1 MLQPVA
7 TNAYLFPHEL
17 SSIKK
22 VEQGKKKLGARGA
35 GEDVRGGGVEQDRRC
50 ACWAVGEGVV
60 RPGRGGGRGSSVGR
74 RLDGL
79 LLLLAKVELLLLSK
93 SLPAC
98 DWYRCGHGAHGD
110 GHGRS
115 VRGRE
120 GRRGVE
126 EDKTIDWIYLTF
138 QNGVQYFVDFD
149 LVPLPAPL
157 LPSLL
162 PGLLLLEGLS
172 QSCRHHPRPRLFRSC
187 PTTCVPAAH
196 LPDLHLTAPLHSTE
210 TRGEVGTGSVRHSLQ
225 GGELDEWGD
234 DSAQAGLSGAVVGF
248 LGDATS

>member
-22 VEQGKKKLGARGA
+22 VEQGKKKLGAGGA
-35 GEDVRGGGVEQDRRC
+35 GEDVRGAGVEQDRRC

-98 DWYRCGHGAHGD
+98 DWHRCGHGAHGD
-110 GHGRS
+110 GHGRG

-126 EDKTIDWIYLTF
+126 EDKAIDWIYLTF
-138 QNGVQYFVDFD
+138 QNGVQYSVDLD
-149 LVPLPAPL
+149 LVPLPRSPAPL
-157 LPSLL
+157 SLARAAAARGTVTVMPPSSPSSPIPQLPNYVC
-162 PGLLLLEGLS
+162 P
-172 QSCRHHPRPRLFRSC
+172 SC
-187 PTTCVPAAH
+187 PSPG
-196 LPDLHLTAPLHSTE
+196 PPSDRPAPLH
-210 TRGEVGTGSVRHSLQ
+210 RN
-225 GGELDEWGD
+225 
-234 DSAQAGLSGAVVGF
+234 
-248 LGDATS
+248 